1 MTTDYDRIAEIGRLR
16 KRIKE
21 LERERDIAF
30 NNGIQAAADTALET
44 PLKRDVVAE
53 ILKLFR

>member
-1 MTTDYDRIAEIGRLR
+1 MSERDTIEQLR

-21 LERERDIAF
+21 LERERDAAF
-30 NNGIQAAADTALET
+30 NNGIQVAADTALET
-44 PLKRDVVAE
+44 PPKRDVVAE